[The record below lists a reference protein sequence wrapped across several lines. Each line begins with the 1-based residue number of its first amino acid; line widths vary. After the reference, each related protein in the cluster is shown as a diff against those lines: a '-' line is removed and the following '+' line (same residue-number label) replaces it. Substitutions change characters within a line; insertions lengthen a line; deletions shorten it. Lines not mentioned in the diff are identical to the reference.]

1 MKKTDIDNKLDKIL
15 DLLYDEGELLFKQ
28 VPTTDIIV
36 FGKRKFNLDWNE
48 SDILFIMNVLQD
60 EGYVIM
66 NKGDFT
72 GSRLKMP
79 TYSLTTK
86 GVRLKKNGGFV
97 FKRRV
102 EWWTNFLIFSASI
115 VTIIVGLATTIDFY
129 FKYLSSPSEITNK
142 TENTQTITTPPP
154 KTQSDIELSQTENAD
169 DNKNSNTDTN
179 QNKMD
184 TIPNSKTITD
194 SIKKTSI
201 RPTNK

>member
-1 MKKTDIDNKLDKIL
+1 
-15 DLLYDEGELLFKQ
+15 
-28 VPTTDIIV
+28 
-36 FGKRKFNLDWNE
+36 
-48 SDILFIMNVLQD
+48 MNVLQD

-86 GVRLKKNGGFV
+86 GVRLKQNGGFV

-102 EWWTNFLIFSASI
+102 EWWTNFLIISASI
-115 VTIIVGLATTIDFY
+115 VTIIVGLATSIDFY
-129 FKYLSSPSEITNK
+129 YKYLSSPSEVTNK
-142 TENTQTITTPPP
+142 TENAQTIAEPTP
-154 KTQSDIELSQTENAD
+154 KTNTDIKFSQTENT
-169 DNKNSNTDTN
+169 DNNKHTHNDTF

-184 TIPNSKTITD
+184 SIINSKTVTD
-194 SIKKTSI
+194 SIKKTTI